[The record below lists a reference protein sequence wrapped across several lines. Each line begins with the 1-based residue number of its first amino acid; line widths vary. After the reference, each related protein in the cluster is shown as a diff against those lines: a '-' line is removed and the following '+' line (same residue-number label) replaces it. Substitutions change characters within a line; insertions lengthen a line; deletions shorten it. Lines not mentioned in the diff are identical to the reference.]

1 VTKSKTAQEATD
13 LTKLKAALKLANE
26 RADAAERRLT
36 LLAQEMILYR
46 VAHNAAREWVDYW
59 AEMLPP
65 NMKGR
70 RTEHLIEAVHDV
82 ERQTRELRDGRG
94 AW

>member
-1 VTKSKTAQEATD
+1 MTKSKAEQAATD
-13 LTKLKAALKLANE
+13 LTKLKAALKLAND

-36 LLAQEMILYR
+36 LLSREMVLYR

-59 AEMLPP
+59 EDMLPP

-82 ERQTRELRDGRG
+82 ERQNRELRDGRG